1 MTTIRTRTIAL
12 TSAIVLAGCAA
23 SSGNRPAKLVDI
35 DQVEI
40 RTETLWTASAG
51 VGGQGPF
58 SGLGMVIQEGRLY
71 TADAK
76 GRVYALNVDTG
87 EQLWRVDTDLRL
99 LGGPGL
105 ADGQLLLGTLAGEV
119 VALSAE
125 DGSQQ
130 WATRLSSEVL
140 ARPAGGRGVVVARGA
155 DGRIYGLDASNGQQG
170 WVFER
175 ATPSLTLRGLS
186 DPVIVGR
193 NAILGLDT
201 GELVS
206 LDLRS
211 GEPEW
216 QRTVREPTGRN
227 ELERIVDIDADLLVD
242 EGRIFAVSYG
252 GELAVMTESTG
263 RELWRRNV
271 SSYSGMAVDAARV
284 FVSDAAGTVWALDAD
299 TGAKLW
305 TQDALAYR
313 QLTAPVLHKGNLVV
327 GDLEG
332 YLHWLSPADG
342 SLIARRKVTGSA
354 IAEAP
359 QVYGGVLFVLGSD
372 GKLRALDTAPVATAA
387 ASDDDAD
394 AS

>member
-1 MTTIRTRTIAL
+1 MSRPVRIASL
-12 TSAIVLAGCAA
+12 AAVAAIAAGCA
-23 SSGNRPAKLVDI
+23 SGSGNTPAKLVDI
-35 DQVEI
+35 KQPEV
-40 RTETLWTASAG
+40 RAASIWKGDAG
-51 VGGQGPF
+51 VGGKGRF
-58 SGLGMVIQEGRLY
+58 SGLGMVIHEGRLY

-76 GRVYALNVDTG
+76 GRVYAMNVDTG
-87 EQLWRVDTDLRL
+87 EQLWRVDTGLRL

-105 ADGQLLLGTLAGEV
+105 ADGRLLLGTLDGEV
-119 VALSAE
+119 VALSAD
-125 DGSQQ
+125 DGSRL
-130 WATRLSSEVL
+130 WATSVSSEVL
-140 ARPAGGRGVVVARGA
+140 AQPVGSRDIVVARGT
-155 DGRIYGLDASNGQQG
+155 DGRIYGLDGATGEQV
-170 WVFER
+170 WIFER

-186 DPVIVGR
+186 DPVISGR
-193 NAILGLDT
+193 SVLLGLDT

-206 LDLRS
+206 LDLRT

-227 ELERIVDIDADLLVD
+227 ELERIVDIDADLVVD
-242 EGRIFAVSYG
+242 DGRIFAVSYG
-252 GELAVMTESTG
+252 GELAVMTVSTG

-271 SSYSGMAVDAARV
+271 ASYAGMAVDSARV

-332 YLHWLSPADG
+332 YLHWLSPVDG
-342 SLIARRKVTGSA
+342 TLIARRKVAGSA

-359 QVYGGVLFVLGSD
+359 QVYGGVLFVLGAD
-372 GKLRALDTAPVATAA
+372 GEIRALDTAPTATAA
-387 ASDDDAD
+387 TAEAP
-394 AS
+394 AEG